1 MKEQI
6 LLLGV
11 DMDLSSA
18 TQAMLQVARSLLHRL
33 RRGF

>member
-11 DMDLSSA
+11 DMDLSPA
-18 TQAMLQVARSLLHRL
+18 THPRRKYRSKAINKIS
-33 RRGF
+33 G